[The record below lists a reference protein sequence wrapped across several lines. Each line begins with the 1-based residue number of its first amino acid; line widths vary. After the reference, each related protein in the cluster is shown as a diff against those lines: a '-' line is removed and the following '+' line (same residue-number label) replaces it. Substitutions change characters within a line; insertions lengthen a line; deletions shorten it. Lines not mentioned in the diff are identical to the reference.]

1 MNTKKTTIISIAAIC
16 CVLTLSCT
24 DSILNGPA
32 DSPDESSVTKSSSG
46 VPLAQNSTPMVLG
59 EKLNNPYALDVMQ
72 AAVKSLT
79 QSPGPGH
86 SPTQAIRRFPLLPLK
101 HYNNHCFQSAI
112 HEKNIQTFSHHRRH
126 CNT

>member
-1 MNTKKTTIISIAAIC
+1 MNTKKNTIISIAAIC

-32 DSPDESSVTKSSSG
+32 DSPDESSV
-46 VPLAQNSTPMVLG
+46 
-59 EKLNNPYALDVMQ
+59 LNNPYALDVMQ

-112 HEKNIQTFSHHRRH
+112 HEKNIQTLSHHRRH